1 MKKGVIFD
9 MDGLLF
15 DTERLYRESWA
26 VMAERFGQVH
36 DPAFPSAVCGT
47 SGGHMLEVIRQ
58 YYPAVDAQ
66 AFAQGCIARV
76 DELLAHSVP
85 EKPGVHEILRF
96 FRARDAKIA
105 VASSSARRRI
115 VDNLRHAGVEAYFDA
130 VVSGEDVTH
139 GKPAP
144 DIFLLAANRLGC
156 NPADCYVFEDGING
170 VRAGLAAG
178 CTTIM
183 VPDTVL
189 PTDEVRAAC
198 AGVFA
203 SLDEA
208 REAIAAHRL

>member
-1 MKKGVIFD
+1 M
-9 MDGLLF
+9 
-15 DTERLYRESWA
+15 
-26 VMAERFGQVH
+26 
-36 DPAFPSAVCGT
+36 
-47 SGGHMLEVIRQ
+47 
-58 YYPAVDAQ
+58 
-66 AFAQGCIARV
+66 
-76 DELLAHSVP
+76 
-85 EKPGVHEILRF
+85 
-96 FRARDAKIA
+96 
-105 VASSSARRRI
+105 
-115 VDNLRHAGVEAYFDA
+115 EAYFDA